1 MDSKKLKELFQQLTP
16 EEKIAQT
23 IQLNGSLVI
32 ENEVMSTGPMQD
44 LGLPKSLKI
53 LATPSLAP
61 SEDREQDPAWVKRSH
76 EGHFGNILWRSS
88 QRLARSGQNHKNLLA
103 QGGSE
108 KSSETHR

>member
-53 LATPSLAP
+53 HEIGSIYNVNDHQKLIQLQRETLAHSRLKIPMLFMSDVIYGFRTIFPIPL
-61 SEDREQDPAWVKRSH
+61 RKQVLM
-76 EGHFGNILWRSS
+76 IL
-88 QRLARSGQNHKNLLA
+88 
-103 QGGSE
+103 
-108 KSSETHR
+108 T